1 MKLSV
6 GREITN
12 HLILVSW
19 KSRML
24 RTIVP
29 GYRRG

>member
-1 MKLSV
+1 VKLSV

-19 KSRML
+19 ESRML
-24 RTIVP
+24 GRIVP
-29 GYRRG
+29 CYRRG